1 MPVIGNLNPRKIVNT
16 LMGLQ
21 AKAEYHLGVQLHIP
35 KKLSQSITAITWPNS
50 EWQRSWKEEMH
61 CEMEVL
67 QSCKEGLM
75 GTSRLLAKMLYCLRP

>member
-1 MPVIGNLNPRKIVNT
+1 MPVTGNLNPRKIVNT

-21 AKAEYHLGVQLHIP
+21 AKVEYHLGIQLHIP
-35 KKLSQSITAITWPNS
+35 KILSQSTTAITWPNS

-61 CEMEVL
+61 CEMAVL

-75 GTSRLLAKMLYCLRP
+75 GTSRLLARMVGIPLQ